1 VTTALVW
8 SGVMVIGGIA
18 SVARFL
24 VDREVG
30 RRTSERFP
38 LGTMVVNV
46 TGSFALG
53 LVSALTV
60 GSTAALLVGTAAIGA
75 YTTFSTWVFETQ
87 RLSEERQLL
96 RAIGNIVISLLLG
109 LAAAALGHW
118 IGGQA

>member
-1 VTTALVW
+1 MTTALVW

-24 VDREVG
+24 VEREVG
-30 RRTSERFP
+30 RRTYDLFP

-53 LVSALTV
+53 LISALDV
-60 GSTAALLVGTAAIGA
+60 GSTATLLVGTAAVGA

-87 RLSEERQLL
+87 RLTEERQLL
-96 RAIGNIVISLLLG
+96 RATGNVVISLLLG
-109 LAAAALGHW
+109 LTVAALGHW
-118 IGGQA
+118 IGDQV